1 MIFTGRY
8 EALSTPFL
16 KEKEHRKCQNKQK
29 EISLKLIYTQL
40 FVQSDRSE
48 TNCMQLYLRKT
59 VFSP

>member
-29 EISLKLIYTQL
+29 EIS
-40 FVQSDRSE
+40 RG
-48 TNCMQLYLRKT
+48 T
-59 VFSP
+59 VMAILQKIP